1 MPTPTTIL
9 SILGLEHSGTTL
21 LVRILNN
28 HPDALSIGGMK
39 NLTPFATGR
48 RPCSCGASYGGCSF
62 WNDVENEFRARGR
75 RLENVSDAIKTGD
88 AATIHDFFASVAA
101 SFGQSLLIESSRQP
115 SYLDLLPGA
124 PDFRAAAVHI
134 FKHPAAQA
142 WSAQRAGRSV
152 LREMRHYRRRSH
164 AILRRLAHHPA
175 ALHLSHDDFCADP
188 EKHLRRILSLA
199 DLEPA
204 PRQLDTWGK
213 KEMHIIGGN
222 RMKKDDSSTIKA
234 GAGWQQSLHLVPRF
248 LAFLLGSAPY
258 RRSLDASRYAG
269 SRNFP

>member
-1 MPTPTTIL
+1 MPAPTTIL

-48 RPCSCGASYGGCSF
+48 SSCSCGASYGGCSF
-62 WNDVENEFRARGR
+62 WNEVENEFRRRGH
-75 RLENVSDAIKTGD
+75 RLEHMSDAIKAGD
-88 AATIHDFFASVAA
+88 AATIHDFFASVVALPR
-101 SFGQSLLIESSRQP
+101 GPLLIESSRQP

-124 PDFRAAAVHI
+124 PDFSAAAVHI

-152 LREMRHYRRRSH
+152 LREMRHYRRRSR

-175 ALHLSHDDFCADP
+175 ALHLSHEDFCAEP
-188 EKHLRRILSLA
+188 GKHLQRILALA
-199 DLEPA
+199 GFEPA
-204 PRQLDTWGK
+204 TRQLDTWGEK
-213 KEMHIIGGN
+213 GMHIIGGN
-222 RMKKDDSSTIKA
+222 RMKKDRSSAIDT
-234 GAGWQQSLHLVPRF
+234 GADWRKSLHPVSRLLAMLV
-248 LAFLLGSAPY
+248 GGDSY
-258 RRSLDASRYAG
+258 RRNLDAARRADS
-269 SRNFP
+269 

>member
-28 HPDALSIGGMK
+28 HPDAVRIGGMK
-39 NLTPFATGR
+39 NLSPFAAGQ
-48 RPCSCGASYGGCSF
+48 RPCSCGASYGKCPI
-62 WNDVENEFRARGR
+62 WNAVEKTFQTRGR
-75 RLENVSDAIKTGD
+75 RLADLSVAIKTGN

-101 SFGQSLLIESSRQP
+101 SFHQPLLIESSRQP

-142 WSAQRAGRSV
+142 WSAHRAGRSV

-164 AILRRLAHHPA
+164 AILRRLSHHPA
-175 ALHLSHDDFCADP
+175 ALHISHEDFCAAP
-188 EKHLRRILSLA
+188 EVHLRRILALA
-199 DLEPA
+199 GLEPA
-204 PRQLDTWGK
+204 PRQLDTWGE

-222 RMKKDDSSTIKA
+222 RMKKNRSSAIKTDDTWRNSLPLVPFLLASLLGTAAHRRNLLAA
-234 GAGWQQSLHLVPRF
+234 GAPAKV
-248 LAFLLGSAPY
+248 
-258 RRSLDASRYAG
+258 
-269 SRNFP
+269 